1 MASRTCRRWA
11 GVFVG
16 AFTLHPG
23 VPSPAQNPAPPPPLA
38 NWAGAIRC
46 ELQSQAGEYAH
57 QETQTWTLT
66 GGAPTVQGSVT
77 VYPATW
83 NVAGQG
89 WHDRTRGANR
99 RIAQW
104 TVNVPGANAPVSA
117 PIGLTLRPVGGRFD
131 VAKWH
136 AQLTAPGGYTG
147 PEQYINDG
155 VSQTPRRLVQT
166 VYEWQFPRIE
176 AATSD
181 TQLTGA
187 NTVEVR
193 AFLGPLQPEDAQS
206 HVTCTWALGRG
217 SAPPLPPSAMPRL
230 SPPPSIAQGGAPPPG
245 GQVATTPA
253 PTGLPGGATAPTTTT
268 APPAPPTSAPTAPVQ
283 GGGIVQTSPGGG
295 GLTVSPSSP
304 AATPSST
311 PTAPTAATARDPAN
325 FSATQTGDGTVVLTW
340 TAVPGAGSYLLGGP
354 GTNVGITVT
363 GLSQTLT
370 GIPQGTHTWTVA
382 TIYNPGGVLTTANQW
397 SRATTTVTN
406 TSGRYRITL
415 SGYRVNRA
423 TFDERVNGNGDEV
436 QAAVGVVTIDRRDAS
451 VAQPWSVVK
460 SDPYGDVGRNPGY
473 VRAGSFTPTGG
484 LWAGDVVPAGTD
496 PRMGSS
502 TPSATRFPL
511 AIWEGTLR
519 DGIDA
524 LVVKPTLWEIDGKL
538 DVHDR
543 WVTLRDALGN
553 FQQPWRN
560 ATVNAQD
567 HAAQMVAIKD
577 RADRGDLTVLR
588 GTPVVFC
595 SELFAAPDNC
605 DGGFDRPI
613 GVHKVGCI
621 GLAGGGGT
629 SAWCDL
635 AVVFTR
641 EGIERA
647 LSATSQVGGVPPGL
661 ITIPLIEPPGVD
673 AVTGGYDGSYEL
685 YLRVERLP

>member
-1 MASRTCRRWA
+1 MPSRTCRRWA

-16 AFTLHPG
+16 AFALHAG
-23 VPSPAQNPAPPPPLA
+23 VPLLAQNPAPPPPLA

-46 ELQSQAGEYAH
+46 ELQSQAGGYAH

-83 NVAGQG
+83 SVAGQG
-89 WHDRTRGANR
+89 WHDRMRSANR

-104 TVNVPGANAPVSA
+104 TVNMPGPNAPVSA
-117 PIGLTLRPVGGRFD
+117 PIGFTRRPVGGRFD

-155 VSQTPRRLVQT
+155 VPQTPRRLVQT
-166 VYEWQFPRIE
+166 VYEWQFPKID

-187 NTVEVR
+187 NTAEVR
-193 AFLGPLQPEDAQS
+193 AFVGPLQPDDAQS
-206 HVTCTWALGRG
+206 LVTCAWALGRG
-217 SAPPLPPSAMPRL
+217 SAPPLPPSAMPL
-230 SPPPSIAQGGAPPPG
+230 LPLPPSIAQGGAPPPG
-245 GQVATTPA
+245 GQVATMPA
-253 PTGLPGGATAPTTTT
+253 PAGSPGGSTAPTATT
-268 APPAPPTSAPTAPVQ
+268 APPAPTTTSAPTAPVQ
-283 GGGIVQTSPGGG
+283 GGTIAQTTPGGA
-295 GLTVSPSSP
+295 GLTVSP
-304 AATPSST
+304 TPPVVTASST
-311 PTAPTAATARDPAN
+311 PAAPTAATAQDPSN
-325 FSATQTGDGTVVLTW
+325 FSATQTGEGTVVLTW

-354 GTNVGITVT
+354 GTNVGITVV

-382 TIYNPGGVLTTANQW
+382 TMYNPGGVLTTANQW

-415 SGYRVNRA
+415 SGYRVSRA

-436 QAAVGVVTIDRRDAS
+436 HAAVGVATIDRRDTS
-451 VAQPWSVVK
+451 VVQPWSVVK

-484 LWAGDVVPAGTD
+484 LWAGDVVPTGTD
-496 PRMGSS
+496 PRIASGM
-502 TPSATRFPL
+502 PSPTRFPL

-519 DGIDA
+519 DGIEA
-524 LVVKPTLWEIDGKL
+524 VVVKPTLWEIDGQL
-538 DVHDR
+538 DAYDS
-543 WVTLRDALGN
+543 WVTLRDPRGN
-553 FQQPWRN
+553 YQQPARVG
-560 ATVNAQD
+560 AVNARD
-567 HAAQMVAIKD
+567 HAAQMAAIKD

-588 GTPVVFC
+588 GTPGIFC
-595 SELFAAPDNC
+595 SSFYC
-605 DGGFDRPI
+605 HGGFDRPI
-613 GVHKVGCI
+613 GIDESGCI
-621 GLAGGGGT
+621 NYPVGHGV
-629 SAWCDL
+629 WCDF

-647 LSATSQVGGVPPGL
+647 LSATYQVGGVPPGL
-661 ITIPLIEPPGVD
+661 VTISLIEPPGVD
-673 AVTGGYDGSYEL
+673 AVKGGYDGSYEL
-685 YLRVERLP
+685 YLRMERVP